1 MGRDLEMSNPPP
13 RTNRE
18 LSEVIHFIE
27 QARNRGGSDEFIS
40 HLLRR
45 FGWPQR
51 DIERAFFQVYERMT
65 GAPIPSPPRGGSES
79 AKDAFFYLLSFSM
92 LGLWAQALGQIGFT
106 WINRIVPDATQNTYS
121 DPYFSLAFSLAR
133 LIVAYP
139 VYLWVMRSI
148 NRELA
153 RYREKHFSE
162 VRKWLTYL
170 TILVVAL
177 IGIGTLI
184 AFLTSFLRGELTPRF
199 VLKAAVVLVI
209 DGGILRYY
217 LHWLQRSPPR
227 SELNYAPA
235 STGANR

>member
-1 MGRDLEMSNPPP
+1 
-13 RTNRE
+13 
-18 LSEVIHFIE
+18 
-27 QARNRGGSDEFIS
+27 
-40 HLLRR
+40 
-45 FGWPQR
+45 
-51 DIERAFFQVYERMT
+51 
-65 GAPIPSPPRGGSES
+65 
-79 AKDAFFYLLSFSM
+79 M
-92 LGLWAQALGQIGFT
+92 LGLWAQALGQIAFT
-106 WINRIVPDATQNTYS
+106 WIDRIVPDATQSSYS

-217 LHWLQRSPPR
+217 LHWLQRSPAR
-227 SELNYAPA
+227 GQSYAPA
-235 STGANR
+235 STGVSR